1 MTYIA
6 EQLVAHSDR
15 VLRLPAIALENFAIV
30 IRSRGELFEDCEAYQ
45 ILHKDSGRHVATF
58 SIADSAIKCFQEL
71 EKVAKSCGKLKFPI
85 PRSDAVLLQRIVTIA
100 QIAERR
106 HPEYWD
112 DDVCL

>member
-6 EQLVAHSDR
+6 EQLVAHNDR
-15 VLRLPAIALENFAIV
+15 VLHLPAIALENFAII
-30 IRSRGELFEDCEAYQ
+30 IRSGDESFKDREAYQ
-45 ILHKDSGRHVATF
+45 ILHKDSGRHVVTF
-58 SIADSAIKCFQEL
+58 SIADSAIKCLQGL
-71 EKVAKSCGKLKFPI
+71 EKVTKSCGKLKFPI
-85 PRSDAVLLQRIVTIA
+85 PRSDAVLLQRVVTIA

>member
-6 EQLVAHSDR
+6 EQLVAHNDR

-58 SIADSAIKCFQEL
+58 SIVDSAIKCLQKL

-85 PRSDAVLLQRIVTIA
+85 PRSDAVLLQRIVIIA
-100 QIAERR
+100 RIAERR

-112 DDVCL
+112 NNVCL